1 MHPLIWLAGG
11 GVLLL
16 LELLFPSVDGFLIG
30 GVAALLL
37 SAVTALLPL
46 AAALQL
52 ILFCLLFLGGYGGL
66 RRWSLRGR
74 PTPDALSEPGS
85 ERAEVIQAF
94 DERGRGRVRWQ
105 GQSWAAELL
114 EPGNGSGP
122 KAGEE
127 VTVLGRE
134 GTRLQVLAA
143 LSRRTSG

>member
-37 SAVTALLPL
+37 SAITALLPL
-46 AAALQL
+46 AAPLQL
-52 ILFCLLFLGGYGGL
+52 TLFSLLFLGGYAGL

-74 PTPDALSEPGS
+74 PTPSALSEPGS
-85 ERAEVIQAF
+85 ERAEVIQPF
-94 DERGRGRVRWQ
+94 DGQGRGRVRWQ
-105 GQSWAAELL
+105 GQSWAADLL
-114 EPGNGSGP
+114 ESGSAEGP
-122 KAGEE
+122 RAGEE
-127 VTVLGRE
+127 VTVLRRE
-134 GTRLQVLAA
+134 GTRLQVLAV

>member
-16 LELLFPSVDGFLIG
+16 LELIFPSVDGFVIG

-37 SAVTALLPL
+37 SAISALLPL
-46 AAALQL
+46 AAGIQLAL
-52 ILFCLLFLGGYGGL
+52 FSLLFLAGYVGL

-74 PTPDALSEPGS
+74 SAPDALSEPGS
-85 ERAEVIQAF
+85 ERAEVIQPF
-94 DERGRGRVRWQ
+94 DGRGRGRVRWQ

-114 EPGNGSGP
+114 ENSRGP
-122 KAGEE
+122 APQAGEE
-127 VTVLGRE
+127 VTVLRRE

>member
-46 AAALQL
+46 AAPLQL
-52 ILFCLLFLGGYGGL
+52 TLFSLLFLGGYAGL

-74 PTPDALSEPGS
+74 PTPSALSEPGS
-85 ERAEVIQAF
+85 ERAEVIQPF
-94 DERGRGRVRWQ
+94 DGQGRGRVRWQ
-105 GQSWAAELL
+105 GQSWAADLL
-114 EPGNGSGP
+114 ESGSAEGP
-122 KAGEE
+122 RAGEE
-127 VTVLGRE
+127 VTVLRRE
-134 GTRLQVLAA
+134 GTRLQVLAV

>member
-46 AAALQL
+46 AAPLQL
-52 ILFCLLFLGGYGGL
+52 TLFSLLFLGGYAGL
-66 RRWSLRGR
+66 RRWSLRGQ
-74 PTPDALSEPGS
+74 PTPSPLSEPGS
-85 ERAEVIQAF
+85 ERAEVIQPF
-94 DERGRGRVRWQ
+94 DVQGRGRVRWQ
-105 GQSWAAELL
+105 GQSWAADLL
-114 EPGNGSGP
+114 ESCSEEGP
-122 KAGEE
+122 RAGEE
-127 VTVLGRE
+127 VTVLRRE

>member
-11 GVLLL
+11 GMLLL

-46 AAALQL
+46 AAPLQL
-52 ILFCLLFLGGYGGL
+52 TLFSLLFLGGYAGL

-74 PTPDALSEPGS
+74 PTPSALSEPGS
-85 ERAEVIQAF
+85 ERAEVIQPF
-94 DERGRGRVRWQ
+94 DGQGRGRVRWQ
-105 GQSWAAELL
+105 GQSWAADLL
-114 EPGNGSGP
+114 ESGSAEGP
-122 KAGEE
+122 RAGEE
-127 VTVLGRE
+127 VTVLRRE
-134 GTRLQVLAA
+134 GTRLQVLAV

>member
-37 SAVTALLPL
+37 SAVAALLPL

-52 ILFCLLFLGGYGGL
+52 ALFSLLFLGGYAGL

-74 PTPDALSEPGS
+74 PTLDALSEPGS
-85 ERAEVIQAF
+85 ERAEVIQPF

-114 EPGNGSGP
+114 ETDGGPGP
-122 KAGEE
+122 RAGEE
-127 VTVLGRE
+127 VTVLRRE

>member
-16 LELLFPSVDGFLIG
+16 LELIFPSVDGLLIG

-46 AAALQL
+46 AAGLQL
-52 ILFCLLFLGGYGGL
+52 ILFSLLFLGGYAGL

-74 PTPDALSEPGS
+74 STPDVLSEPGA

-94 DERGRGRVRWQ
+94 DARGRGRVRWQ
-105 GQSWAAELL
+105 GQSWAAELM
-114 EPGNGSGP
+114 EPSGQSGP
-122 KAGEE
+122 RPGED
-127 VTVLGRE
+127 VTVMGRS
-134 GTRLQVLAA
+134 GNRLQVLAA